1 MGRYFCDNCYVFR
14 CYSLYLPV
22 EVVFCV
28 FICEHGPNQS
38 HQQVLTIAFRLP
50 LGANSKAMAI
60 ARTTYCLL
68 NMVSADG

>member
-38 HQQVLTIAFRLP
+38 HQQVLNYSIPSAAWGQQQSHGDCSDNVLP
-50 LGANSKAMAI
+50 VEYG
-60 ARTTYCLL
+60 
-68 NMVSADG
+68 